1 MVGTPELTVQI
12 TGYNSINT
20 SKIIIIFI
28 EPIETT
34 TSKVGVWWKNH
45 PTFPLQTYKRW
56 DFRNLGS
63 YINDNQKTHPVVSKE
78 GRSILEHLFIL
89 ICINLTQKSYSRNNE
104 NLSILTIR
112 TLFFTFHRG
121 GCVMSS
127 VNCIRK
133 LGAD

>member
-45 PTFPLQTYKRW
+45 PTFPLQTYKR
-56 DFRNLGS
+56 
-63 YINDNQKTHPVVSKE
+63 
-78 GRSILEHLFIL
+78 
-89 ICINLTQKSYSRNNE
+89 
-104 NLSILTIR
+104 
-112 TLFFTFHRG
+112 
-121 GCVMSS
+121 
-127 VNCIRK
+127 
-133 LGAD
+133 